1 MTGYEVWH
9 TYSQVTN
16 EKFGG
21 GGRGGYGKWSYKTEG
36 RD

>member
-21 GGRGGYGKWSYKTEG
+21 GGEGGLWKMELQN
-36 RD
+36 

>member
-21 GGRGGYGKWSYKTEG
+21 GEGGLWKMELQN
-36 RD
+36 